1 MTLVLFIL
9 GIVLLL
15 GGGELLVRG
24 ASRLA
29 VSLGISPLIVG
40 LTVVAFS
47 TSAPE
52 LAVTLKSVFAG
63 KADIALG
70 NVVGSNISNV
80 LLILG
85 ASAVLMP
92 VVVSQ
97 KILRIDVPLMIGVSV
112 LLFVLALDGQIS
124 RLEGIL
130 LFAGIVA
137 YTVFAIRQGRR
148 AEPDVEKEYEKE
160 YGGSREKSKYRWLL
174 DLVAIGTGV
183 VMLVVGSGWLVDAAV
198 AVAKAMGLS
207 ELIIGL
213 TIVAVGTSLPEFATS
228 IIAIRKKESDIAV
241 GNVVGSNIFNILSVM
256 GLTAMIAPEGVAV
269 SKAALYFDIPI
280 MIMVSVACLP
290 IFFTGHQISRWEG
303 VLFAA
308 YYILYVIHLIMK
320 ATAHASLSLFNRAIL
335 WFAIPLTVIT
345 LIIYCW
351 RSLQNRNKLKD
362 APKGADKQ
370 P

>member
-137 YTVFAIRQGRR
+137 YTVFAIRQGGR

-160 YGGSREKSKYRWLL
+160 YGGSPEKSKYRWLL

-183 VMLVVGSGWLVDAAV
+183 VMLVAGSGWLVDAAV
-198 AVAKAMGLS
+198 EIAQYFGVS
-207 ELIIGL
+207 ELPPR
-213 TIVAVGTSLPEFATS
+213 SLPFEKKKATS
-228 IIAIRKKESDIAV
+228 PLAMSLAAIFSTFCRSW
-241 GNVVGSNIFNILSVM
+241 GLRRLSRRE
-256 GLTAMIAPEGVAV
+256 A
-269 SKAALYFDIPI
+269 
-280 MIMVSVACLP
+280 
-290 IFFTGHQISRWEG
+290 
-303 VLFAA
+303 
-308 YYILYVIHLIMK
+308 
-320 ATAHASLSLFNRAIL
+320 
-335 WFAIPLTVIT
+335 
-345 LIIYCW
+345 
-351 RSLQNRNKLKD
+351 
-362 APKGADKQ
+362 
-370 P
+370 